1 MQIHKTNL
9 NAYIKEITFKTL
21 MIYFSLLSVSTNTN
35 ISNTI
40 YKVKNITFFKS
51 NPKKISLSFLF
62 LLNLFLKNHPNVI
75 KHIISF
81 TFIKAF
87 LTQINN
93 DYFNKSSSNNNT
105 RFMANNNSNNINVE
119 KNENNEMDYYYRLIF
134 RYITLIKLINF
145 YKQNTKEYKE
155 DKEKQKQVAEI
166 ESEIFDKFDRNNG
179 IFIVDFNIEYVA
191 DDIISKEFTQIYME
205 LITSLIKY
213 KKFVDYQSTYPK
225 KLSLENIEIAE
236 ICPNEIRELL
246 DPEKKYIKEY
256 IIKEKK
262 DLLDK
267 EKICFYFFLLKYI
280 VKNYLY
286 NIPFLLETRKLII
299 KLLKTNE
306 LFFNDKQNEIKNKR
320 EYIIKQL
327 LNSEYYFRPI
337 PDEDI
342 NKLKAVLNYYKE
354 LFLSL
359 NKMILLNLRIL
370 SKIKEGII
378 KDI

>member
-75 KHIISF
+75 SDIISF
-81 TFIKAF
+81 AFIKDF
-87 LTQINN
+87 FTQINN

-179 IFIVDFNIEYVA
+179 ILIVDFNIEYVS
-191 DDIISKEFTQIYME
+191 DDIISKDFTQIYME
-205 LITSLIKY
+205 LITSLIKS
-213 KKFVDYQSTYPK
+213 KKFINYQSTYPK
-225 KLSLENIEIAE
+225 IKKLGLENIEIAE

-306 LFFNDKQNEIKNKR
+306 LFFNEQNEIKNKR

-354 LFLSL
+354 LFYE
-359 NKMILLNLRIL
+359 
-370 SKIKEGII
+370 SKQDDII
-378 KDI
+378 NHTSFIGDKN

>member
-75 KHIISF
+75 SDIISF
-81 TFIKAF
+81 AFIKDF
-87 LTQINN
+87 FTQINN

-306 LFFNDKQNEIKNKR
+306 LFFNEQNEIKNKR